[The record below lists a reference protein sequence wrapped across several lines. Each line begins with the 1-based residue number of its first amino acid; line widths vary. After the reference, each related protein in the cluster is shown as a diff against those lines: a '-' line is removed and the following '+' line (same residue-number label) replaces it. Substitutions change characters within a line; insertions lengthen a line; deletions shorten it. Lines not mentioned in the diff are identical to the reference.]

1 MNITERLIM
10 ARNESGLTQQQAGL
24 RCGISDSRISDFE
37 KGQSEPR
44 LGQLAKLAEVYH
56 VALSY
61 FFSEGVPPTQEV
73 LWRNK
78 PTDEKEICAEFLQL
92 CRQYRQLEIWTRELQ
107 EKKLPFYENT
117 QKSMGYPHVQELAND
132 TRKILGLGD
141 WPGESLHVVLEEEF
155 GIKIFHLDMGV
166 TGTAAC
172 AVSEEFGDAILL
184 NKQCKSWRRN
194 HDLAHELFHL
204 LTWKYFRHNEGVL
217 EPTEQEEK
225 FATCFAGNL
234 LLPTDI
240 VKTAI
245 TKAAG
250 MEGKIPFDQLDRIAR
265 KFCVSLES
273 LLWRMHFL
281 FNWKEEDTKCYIDKA
296 ASYVKT
302 APREDQDTPAKF
314 PKRYRALAIKAL
326 QDGEISLGRFSK
338 IMEISRTASES
349 YLSKG
354 ELDYAEVPTTFA

>member
-1 MNITERLIM
+1 M
-10 ARNESGLTQQQAGL
+10 ARNASGLTQQQASK

-37 KGQSEPR
+37 TGHSEPK

-61 FFSEGVPPTQEV
+61 FFSGGEPQAQGV

-78 PTDEKEICAEFLQL
+78 PEKEQEIRAEFLKL
-92 CRQYRQLEIWTRELQ
+92 CRQYRQLEIWTGELQ

-117 QKSMGYPHVQELAND
+117 QKSIGYPHVQELSND
-132 TRKILGLGD
+132 IRKILGLGD
-141 WPGESLHVVLEEEF
+141 WPGESLHVVLEEVY
-155 GIKIFHLDMGV
+155 GVKIFHLDLGGK
-166 TGTAAC
+166 GTAAC

-184 NKQCKSWRRN
+184 NEKCKSWRRN

-204 LTWKYFRHNEGVL
+204 LTWKYFRHDEGIL
-217 EPTEQEEK
+217 GPTEQEEK
-225 FATCFAGNL
+225 YATCFAGNL

-245 TKAAG
+245 AKAADK
-250 MEGKIPFDQLDRIAR
+250 EGKIPFDQLDRIAR
-265 KFCVSLES
+265 EFCVSLES

-281 FNWKEEDTKCYIDKA
+281 FNWKEEDTKSSIDKA
-296 ASYVKT
+296 AQYVKT
-302 APREDQDTPAKF
+302 APREDQNSPVKY

-326 QDGEISLGRFSK
+326 HDGEISLGRFAK
-338 IMEISRTASES
+338 FMEISRTEAEI

-354 ELDYAEVPTTFA
+354 EFGYAEVPTTFA